1 MAFAK
6 SMMDSKCTDEVR
18 VDLLKKAVNGHREYT
33 TMALQGRGVD
43 RHLLGLKLMAI
54 ENNKPIPKFYQ
65 SPGFVKS
72 AHYRVSTSQV
82 ASPNEAFMCYGP
94 LTHDGYGCCYN
105 PRNSDIFLACSAWNS
120 NDQTCAK
127 RFAKAISEALTSMR
141 DLLERAGEKPKS
153 KL

>member
-1 MAFAK
+1 
-6 SMMDSKCTDEVR
+6 MDASFTDAER
-18 VDLLKKAVNGHREYT
+18 VDLLRKAVNAHREYT

-43 RHLLGLKLMAI
+43 RHLLGLKLMAL

-65 SPGFVKS
+65 TPGVVKS
-72 AHYRVSTSQV
+72 SQFRVSTSQV
-82 ASPNEAFMCYGP
+82 ASPNAAFMCYGP

-105 PRNSDIFLACSAWNS
+105 PRDSDIFLACSSWQS

-127 RFAKAISEALTSMR
+127 RFAKAISEALNSMR
-141 DLLERAGEKPKS
+141 EVLERAGEMPKA